1 MVRVF
6 ALLVND
12 AAVISDDSIFQDVS
26 ETVIAAWMNECN
38 DTIWIIGLSQ
48 PVFQRAHRKL
58 VDEYSHDKHN
68 ENLCKR

>member
-26 ETVIAAWMNECN
+26 EMVNAAWMNACN
-38 DTIWIIGLSQ
+38 DTSWKTGRPQAASQ
-48 PVFQRAHRKL
+48 QAVRQL
-58 VDEYSHDKHN
+58 V
-68 ENLCKR
+68 